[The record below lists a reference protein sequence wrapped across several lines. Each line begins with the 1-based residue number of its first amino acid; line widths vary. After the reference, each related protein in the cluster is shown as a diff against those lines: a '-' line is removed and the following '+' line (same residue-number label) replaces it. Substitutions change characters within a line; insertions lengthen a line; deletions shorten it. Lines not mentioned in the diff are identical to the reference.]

1 MDDFYI
7 KNICFRRSFF
17 TPAITLLSA
26 LFVVTTRNIV
36 HSAFYLLFT
45 FFGVAGIYV
54 LLGADFIA
62 ISQILI
68 YVGGILILLLFGVML
83 TNKIT
88 NVEIRTGT
96 VHMLPAAIATGIFMG
111 AVVAVMVWTE
121 WKSEPSVIPLTTTK
135 DIGHLLLTDYVLI
148 FELLGILLLVALIGA
163 ASIAR
168 RDKE

>member
-1 MDDFYI
+1 MSIYDVIFYL
-7 KNICFRRSFF
+7 FA
-17 TPAITLLSA
+17 AITLGSA
-26 LFVVTTRNIV
+26 YLVVTSKNIV
-36 HSAFYLLFT
+36 HAAFYLMFT

-62 ISQILI
+62 VVQILV

-88 NVEIRTGT
+88 DVEIRSGT
-96 VHMLPAAIATGIFMG
+96 LHILPAVIGTGLFMG
-111 AVVAVMVWTE
+111 VLVSIMLRTNWR
-121 WKSEPSVIPLTTTK
+121 SENAEVPFTTAF
-135 DIGHLLLTDYVLI
+135 GLGRFLLTDYVLI
-148 FELLGILLLVALIGA
+148 FELLAILLLIALIGA